1 MEKKNVLIFTGLYL
15 PGVKGGGT
23 IRTIYN
29 LTSRLKNDINFYIIT
44 LDRDLGDPSPFD
56 ILPCL
61 KAGDSY

>member
-15 PGVKGGGT
+15 PGVKGGGP

-44 LDRDLGDPSPFD
+44 LDRDLA
-56 ILPCL
+56 ILHHIKYCN
-61 KAGDSY
+61 KYMDSR